1 MTVPSRIGTGVGGLE
16 WFDEGDG
23 LAGDGFAAAD
33 VADTFAGLGGDVDA
47 VGGEVQQTSE
57 VVTDGTLDR
66 PELRFLGEDDHTHVD
81 NPPASAV
88 QALERRVEEK
98 ARVGALPLRVRVRA
112 GVTNVSRAGGG
123 QQRVG
128 DGVQDHVGV
137 AVTGEAARMLDADAA
152 EDERPAWLETV
163 AVVSDACSHGGD
175 CTGTRPAGAMRPRPL
190 SGPVR

>member
-33 VADTFAGLGGDVDA
+33 VADALAGLGGDVHA
-47 VGGEVQQTSE
+47 VRGEVQQTSE
-57 VVTDGTLDR
+57 VVTDGTLDGAQLWS
-66 PELRFLGEDDHTHVD
+66 LREDDHTYVD
-81 NPPASAV
+81 NPPACAV

-98 ARVGALPLRVRVRA
+98 ARVGALPLRVRVGE
-112 GVTNVSRAGGG
+112 GVTNVSQPGGA

-137 AVTGEAARMLDADAA
+137 AVTGEAARM
-152 EDERPAWLETV
+152 
-163 AVVSDACSHGGD
+163 
-175 CTGTRPAGAMRPRPL
+175 
-190 SGPVR
+190 